1 MSLGGML
8 GGSVDIHAIIDQL
21 RHGGGNVI
29 VINPGSAAGVPM
41 EQIGGH
47 PGENM
52 PPHGGMP
59 PMPPDDQMISNGAP
73 PALGGPDIEGP
84 VEDMAEGGVEEPQDM
99 MGAVKAGLAKMPK
112 KGPPKPPSKG
122 VGKGP
127 ANPQTKP
134 GSAKLPAKKA
144 DTKQAKKE
152 PPKKG
157 K

>member
-1 MSLGGML
+1 ML

-84 VEDMAEGGVEEPQDM
+84 AEDM
-99 MGAVKAGLAKMPK
+99 MGAVKAGLSKMPK

-134 GSAKLPAKKA
+134 GSAKLPAKKSDA
-144 DTKQAKKE
+144 KSDKKE